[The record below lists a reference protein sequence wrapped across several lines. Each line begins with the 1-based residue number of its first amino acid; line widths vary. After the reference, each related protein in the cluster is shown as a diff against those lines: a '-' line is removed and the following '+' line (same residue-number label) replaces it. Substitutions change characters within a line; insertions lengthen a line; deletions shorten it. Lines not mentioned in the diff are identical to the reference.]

1 MEFRE
6 FRGFTEIIEKIATDE
21 ELLSLQLELI
31 ENPMKGKLVQKTG
44 GARKI
49 RMAVRGRGKSGGA
62 RVLYYFQDRNNVI
75 WMLTA
80 YLKSE
85 KTNLTHNE
93 IRDIA
98 GIIKEIKGG
107 LL

>member
-6 FRGFTEIIEKIATDE
+6 LKGFTEIIEKIASDE
-21 ELLSLQLELI
+21 ELLFLQLELV

-62 RVLYYFQDRNNVI
+62 RVIYYFQDRNDAI

-85 KTNLTHNE
+85 KADLRQNE

-98 GIIKEIKGG
+98 EIIKEIKGG

>member
-6 FRGFTEIIEKIATDE
+6 LKGFTDIIEKIASDE
-21 ELLSLQLELI
+21 ELLSLQMELV
-31 ENPMKGKLVQKTG
+31 ENPIKGKLVQKTG

-49 RMAVRGRGKSGGA
+49 RMAVGGKGKSGGA
-62 RVLYYFQDRNNVI
+62 RVIYYFQDKNNII

-80 YLKSE
+80 YRKSE
-85 KTNLTHNE
+85 KTDLTQSE
-93 IRDIA
+93 VYDIA
-98 GIIKEIKGG
+98 EIIREIKGG

>member
-1 MEFRE
+1 
-6 FRGFTEIIEKIATDE
+6 
-21 ELLSLQLELI
+21 
-31 ENPMKGKLVQKTG
+31 
-44 GARKI
+44 
-49 RMAVRGRGKSGGA
+49 MAVRGKGKRGGA
-62 RVLYYFQDRNNVI
+62 RVIYYFQDRNDVI

-80 YLKSE
+80 YLKNE
-85 KTNLTHNE
+85 KDDLMQHE

>member
-1 MEFRE
+1 MLPEVASDPAALP
-6 FRGFTEIIEKIATDE
+6 GVAI
-21 ELLSLQLELI
+21 S
-31 ENPMKGKLVQKTG
+31 VQ
-44 GARKI
+44 
-49 RMAVRGRGKSGGA
+49 SYGA
-62 RVLYYFQDRNNVI
+62 RVIYYFQDRNDAI

-85 KTNLTHNE
+85 KADLTKNE

-98 GIIKEIKGG
+98 EIIKEIKGG

>member
-1 MEFRE
+1 MEFWE
-6 FRGFTEIIEKIATDE
+6 LKGFTEIIERIASDE
-21 ELLSLQLELI
+21 ELLSLQLELVD
-31 ENPMKGKLVQKTG
+31 NPVKGKLVQKTR

-49 RMAVRGRGKSGGA
+49 RMPVRGRGKSGGA
-62 RVLYYFQDRNNVI
+62 RVIYYFQDKNDII

-85 KTNLTHNE
+85 KTELTQNE
-93 IRDIA
+93 IRDISE
-98 GIIKEIKGG
+98 IIKEIKGG